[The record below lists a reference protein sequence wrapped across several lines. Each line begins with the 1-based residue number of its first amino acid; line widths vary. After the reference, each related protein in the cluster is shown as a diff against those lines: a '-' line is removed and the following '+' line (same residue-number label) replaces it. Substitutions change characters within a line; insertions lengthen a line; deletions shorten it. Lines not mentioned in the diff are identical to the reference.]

1 MWPDITRCYCI
12 DDLRITAKRSLPKP
26 IFDYLDGG
34 AEDEITMRRNRE
46 VFRDYE
52 FSPRVLRNVAQI
64 DLSTQA
70 LGVASS
76 MPLICAPTGMSRMF
90 HYLGEVAV
98 ARAAHAAGIP
108 YSLSTVSSTALED
121 IAQLTPG
128 PKFFQ
133 LYVMKD
139 RSIAHDLIERCKS
152 AGYQG
157 LYLTADL
164 ASLGNRERDL
174 RNGFGRPLEIKIKTG
189 LGALLAPLWLY
200 HLATQPAMRLATL
213 ARYLPHDGD
222 AVENSEFVNEQLD
235 PSLDWDDAIAFREQ
249 WGGPFI
255 IKGIQCV
262 EDARKAVEI
271 GASAIVISNHGGRQ
285 LDMAPTA
292 LTLLPQVVDA
302 VGDQV
307 DVLIDGGI
315 RRGSD
320 VIKAVA
326 LGAKACLIGRPYLFG
341 LAAGG
346 EAGVSRALGL
356 LRTEMERVMQLIG
369 CESISTLDT
378 RYIQRIE
385 RVANG

>member
-1 MWPDITRCYCI
+1 
-12 DDLRITAKRSLPKP
+12 
-26 IFDYLDGG
+26 
-34 AEDEITMRRNRE
+34 MR
-46 VFRDYE
+46 
-52 FSPRVLRNVAQI
+52 
-64 DLSTQA
+64 
-70 LGVASS
+70 
-76 MPLICAPTGMSRMF
+76 
-90 HYLGEVAV
+90 
-98 ARAAHAAGIP
+98 AGIP

-121 IAQLTPG
+121 IARLTPG

-139 RSIAHDLIERCKS
+139 RPIAHDLIERCKS

-157 LYLTADL
+157 LYLTAGL

-174 RNGFGRPLEIKIKTG
+174 RNGFGHPLEIKIKTG
-189 LGALLAPLWLY
+189 LGALRAPLWLY
-200 HLATQPAMRLATL
+200 HLATL
-213 ARYLPHDGD
+213 ARALPHDGD
-222 AVENSEFVNEQLD
+222 AVKNSEFVNEQLD
-235 PSLDWDDAIAFREQ
+235 PSLDRDDAIAFREQ

-292 LTLLPQVVDA
+292 LSLLPQVVDA
-302 VGDQV
+302 VGDRV
-307 DVLIDGGI
+307 GVLIDGGI

-326 LGAKACLIGRPYLFG
+326 IGAKACLIGRPYLFG

-346 EAGVSRALGL
+346 EAGSAARSV
-356 LRTEMERVMQLIG
+356 LRTEMERVMKLIG
-369 CESISTLDT
+369 CESISALDA

-385 RVANG
+385 CAANG